1 MGEVTER
8 EREIIEQVRA
18 GASSPS
24 QLASKLGISQSGAS
38 QALQKLAAKG
48 RLTKRRGGRSVQY
61 QIAEKGTGENRYFV
75 FQAYNALS
83 QVWAYIMSTK
93 LPSSELAK
101 ARQARETL
109 EKLLTKRE

>member
-1 MGEVTER
+1 MAEVTDR
-8 EREIIEQVRA
+8 QREIIEQVRA
-18 GASSPS
+18 GTSTPS

-48 RLTKRRGGRSVQY
+48 KLTKHRGGRSVRY
-61 QIAEKGTGENRYFV
+61 QIAEKGTGEDRYFL

-83 QVWAYIMSTK
+83 QVWACIMSTK
-93 LPSSELAK
+93 LSKSELAK

-109 EKLLTKRE
+109 EKLLAKSD

>member
-1 MGEVTER
+1 VAETTKR
-8 EREIIEQVRA
+8 EREIIEQVRL
-18 GASSPS
+18 GATSPS

-61 QIAEKGTGENRYFV
+61 QIPDKGNSEDRYFL
-75 FQAYNALS
+75 FQAYNAMS
-83 QVWAYIMSTK
+83 QVWAYIMSAK
-93 LPSSELAK
+93 MSRSELAK

-109 EKLLTKRE
+109 ERLLAKRK